1 MPRQNNTLLG
11 VGFLMLGLFI
21 VPFNDAVAKAL
32 STDLN
37 IMEII
42 WSRFFGHFLLL
53 VPLVFYFKGKK
64 EFINKNTNQQIFRGI
79 LIFGGTSFFFLS
91 IKYIPLV
98 NALCLYLI
106 APIIV
111 VFFSSTILKEKI
123 SFIKIFCVTLGFI
136 GTLLIIQPGLK
147 GFDVNSIYA
156 LLSGLCYAFYVM
168 FTRKLNADS
177 DPFVTLSFTAIP
189 GALIMTLLLPFYWE
203 HTPSINQLIAMISL
217 GPIVIAAHFFIIKG
231 YQYAEASTLAP
242 IHYFEIASNVLISI
256 IYFNDIP
263 SILVSIG
270 IMCIISSG
278 ILINIKSL
286 NYR

>member
-1 MPRQNNTLLG
+1 
-11 VGFLMLGLFI
+11 
-21 VPFNDAVAKAL
+21 
-32 STDLN
+32 
-37 IMEII
+37 
-42 WSRFFGHFLLL
+42 
-53 VPLVFYFKGKK
+53 
-64 EFINKNTNQQIFRGI
+64 
-79 LIFGGTSFFFLS
+79 
-91 IKYIPLV
+91 
-98 NALCLYLI
+98 
-106 APIIV
+106 
-111 VFFSSTILKEKI
+111 LKEKI

-147 GFDVNSIYA
+147 GFDINSIYA

>member
-1 MPRQNNTLLG
+1 
-11 VGFLMLGLFI
+11 
-21 VPFNDAVAKAL
+21 
-32 STDLN
+32 
-37 IMEII
+37 
-42 WSRFFGHFLLL
+42 
-53 VPLVFYFKGKK
+53 
-64 EFINKNTNQQIFRGI
+64 

-111 VFFSSTILKEKI
+111 VFFSSTVLKEKI

-147 GFDVNSIYA
+147 GFDINSIYA

>member
-1 MPRQNNTLLG
+1 
-11 VGFLMLGLFI
+11 MLGLFI

-111 VFFSSTILKEKI
+111 VFFSSTVLKEKI
-123 SFIKIFCVTLGFI
+123 SLNVWVS
-136 GTLLIIQPGLK
+136 II
-147 GFDVNSIYA
+147 
-156 LLSGLCYAFYVM
+156 
-168 FTRKLNADS
+168 
-177 DPFVTLSFTAIP
+177 
-189 GALIMTLLLPFYWE
+189 
-203 HTPSINQLIAMISL
+203 IATV
-217 GPIVIAAHFFIIKG
+217 GIVIMAIGNTEKN
-231 YQYAEASTLAP
+231 S
-242 IHYFEIASNVLISI
+242 LIGFLFGITS
-256 IYFNDIP
+256 
-263 SILVSIG
+263 SIG
-270 IMCIISSG
+270 FSVFSVSLRWRKETPKFTTVAVAGLFCFVFASFM
-278 ILINIKSL
+278 ILINKQPFFATSYNSAMFSL
-286 NYR
+286 HGIIVCFGLILYSIGSKAIPAAELTLLSLTEVIGGIFWVWLPLFGINEVPSTNTIVGGFFLFISLIYYSLIMRWNKRYIALN